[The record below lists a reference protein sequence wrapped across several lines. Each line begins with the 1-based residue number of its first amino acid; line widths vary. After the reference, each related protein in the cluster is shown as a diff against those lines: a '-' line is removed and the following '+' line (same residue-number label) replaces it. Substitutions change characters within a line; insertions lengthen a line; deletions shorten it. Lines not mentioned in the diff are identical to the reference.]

1 MENLSHEHA
10 GTAHVGDTVDEAPS
24 HVSDGASSAGSSA
37 GAVSVTLARPAVSL
51 ADLPADAPPPALWS
65 KLEAQLRREGIITS

>member
-1 MENLSHEHA
+1 MENLSHEHVSGVVDDRSCVVEAA
-10 GTAHVGDTVDEAPS
+10 GGE
-24 HVSDGASSAGSSA
+24 
-37 GAVSVTLARPAVSL
+37 GAVSVTLARPAPVSL

>member
-10 GTAHVGDTVDEAPS
+10 GAAHVADADVVVVEDAPS
-24 HVSDGASSAGSSA
+24 HVGDAGSSA
-37 GAVSVTLARPAVSL
+37 GPRPAVSL

>member
-1 MENLSHEHA
+1 MENLSHEHVSGVVDDRSSVVEVA
-10 GTAHVGDTVDEAPS
+10 GGE
-24 HVSDGASSAGSSA
+24 
-37 GAVSVTLARPAVSL
+37 GAVSVTLGRAAPVSL

>member
-1 MENLSHEHA
+1 MENLSHEHTSA
-10 GTAHVGDTVDEAPS
+10 LDDDVEPS
-24 HVSDGASSAGSSA
+24 HVLQAGGVE
-37 GAVSVTLARPAVSL
+37 GAVSVTQTRPATVSL

>member
-1 MENLSHEHA
+1 MENLSHEHTSA
-10 GTAHVGDTVDEAPS
+10 LEGV
-24 HVSDGASSAGSSA
+24 VSDDLAEPSYVVEAGGVE
-37 GAVSVTLARPAVSL
+37 GAVSVTQARPATVSL

>member
-1 MENLSHEHA
+1 VENLSHEHVSGVVDDRSSVVEAA
-10 GTAHVGDTVDEAPS
+10 GGE
-24 HVSDGASSAGSSA
+24 
-37 GAVSVTLARPAVSL
+37 GAVSVTLARPVPVSL